1 MSDMGGGGAQL
12 VISLQIFE
20 ICIKKD
26 NKNAIKCLKDVSKHS
41 KKKVIKYDNWE
52 GGDPKVIIE

>member
-1 MSDMGGGGAQL
+1 MGGGGAQL

-26 NKNAIKCLKDVSKHS
+26 YKNAIKCLKDVSKHS
-41 KKKVIKYDNWE
+41 KTRVIKYDNWE